1 MNAYR
6 KQECPRDAHWNTFQN
21 VLVKNVLDREL
32 PIVQAIVV
40 DTRRDSNSKRNVKF
54 KSFY

>member
-1 MNAYR
+1 
-6 KQECPRDAHWNTFQN
+6 
-21 VLVKNVLDREL
+21 L

-54 KSFY
+54 KSFYWERLSMAIRYLNGQQN